1 MLEPLLIILAVLVF
15 VAFWGLWLLW
25 MRFCLRLWINKW
37 ADSLSLR
44 IRTQKVYFVHRGPFR
59 FALPFLPVYRV
70 ECQKLIGRLS
80 IRMGEVGSKVLLRGQ
95 RRRNLGQP
103 GLT

>member
-44 IRTQKVYFVHRGPFR
+44 IRTQKVYFVHRGPFG

-70 ECQKLIGRLS
+70 ECQNKSGDSVSGWVKLGVKFFYGGKGVVIWD
-80 IRMGEVGSKVLLRGQ
+80 
-95 RRRNLGQP
+95 NP
-103 GLT
+103 A